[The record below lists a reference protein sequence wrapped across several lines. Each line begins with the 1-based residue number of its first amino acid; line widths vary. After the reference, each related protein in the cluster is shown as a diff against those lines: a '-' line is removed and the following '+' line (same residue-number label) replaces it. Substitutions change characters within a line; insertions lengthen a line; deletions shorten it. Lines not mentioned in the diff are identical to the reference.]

1 MVSRVSG
8 AVATRPFA
16 VRAITPR
23 ASDAPEPVSAEFLRL
38 LDIMP
43 VPVGVIEDDGRGLRL
58 IAANREFRSGGLGE
72 PQVGSVFVEQLA
84 ERLSAFLASDEANLS
99 FEWQIGEQV
108 DCRAYGVTLARRDA
122 QQARN
127 RCMATLVDRTTELR
141 TQMSLRRE
149 MTTDSLTGLPNRTGF
164 TDRLEAAVS
173 EATRARHAVLIVDLD
188 RFARVNACMGALAGD
203 ELLIS
208 VARRIKGAL
217 RTPDVLARTGGDEYG
232 ILLTRTTGAA
242 DALQVAQ
249 RIKDALATPFRLSDF
264 EVQVTCSIGIAL
276 GADDADDAG
285 DPENLI
291 RRAQFAVK
299 RSKATRRTEVY
310 QTRAFDVARIAFG
323 METELRRA
331 VEAGALRLN
340 FQPIVDLSS
349 GEVVK
354 FEALAR
360 WRNERG
366 DEVSPS
372 DFIPVAEESGLI
384 VPLGRWALD
393 AAARTL
399 AAWDAA
405 AGGSCGVE
413 MAVNL
418 SAIQLQRDDI
428 PSLVANTLGRYGLRG
443 ERFALELTESALIT
457 DPDRITRTVRALK
470 GLGTALAMDDF
481 GTGYSNL
488 GYLQKLPIDLLK
500 IDRSFVTR
508 MLSDRDKVAIVRA
521 VLSLAQ
527 ALGMKTAAEGIETLE
542 LGQTLAAL
550 GCTYGQGFT
559 YSRPLE
565 DVDAFAYLAK
575 RQVRTAWSASASTRP
590 SSGNPSATH

>member
-1 MVSRVSG
+1 MASSVSRS
-8 AVATRPFA
+8 AASRPFA
-16 VRAITPR
+16 VRAVAP
-23 ASDAPEPVSAEFLRL
+23 AGPDAPEPVSAEFLRL

-43 VPVGVIEDDGRGLRL
+43 VPVAVIEDDGRGPRL
-58 IAANREFRSGGLGE
+58 IAANREFRSSGLGE
-72 PQVGSVFVEQLA
+72 PQVGSIFVEQLA
-84 ERLSAFLASDEANLS
+84 DRLSAFLATDDTRLS
-99 FEWQIGEQV
+99 FDWQIGEQV

-122 QQARN
+122 QQARL
-127 RCMATLVDRTTELR
+127 RCMVTLVDQTAEMRM
-141 TQMSLRRE
+141 QNSLRRE

-164 TDRLEAAVS
+164 TDRLEATVS
-173 EATRARHAVLIVDLD
+173 DETRASHAVLIIDLD

-217 RTPDVLARTGGDEYG
+217 RAPDVIARTGGDEYG
-232 ILLTRTTGAA
+232 ILLTRAAGAA

-276 GADDADDAG
+276 GADDLG
-285 DPENLI
+285 DPENLV
-291 RRAQFAVK
+291 RHAQFAVK
-299 RSKATRRTEVY
+299 RSKATGRTEVY
-310 QTRAFDVARIAFG
+310 QTRAFDVARIEFG

-340 FQPIVDLSS
+340 FQPIVDLST

-360 WRNERG
+360 WRNARG
-366 DEVSPS
+366 DEVSPA

-405 AGGSCGVE
+405 AGGSCGVA

-428 PSLVANTLGRYGLRG
+428 PAIVAHTLGRYGLRG

-457 DPDRITRTVRALK
+457 DPDSITRTMRALK
-470 GLGTALAMDDF
+470 GLGTTLAMDDF

-508 MLSDRDKVAIVRA
+508 MLTDRDKVAIVRA

-590 SSGNPSATH
+590 ASGNPSATH

>member
-1 MVSRVSG
+1 MGSKVSRPAAS
-8 AVATRPFA
+8 RPFA
-16 VRAITPR
+16 VRAIPAGR
-23 ASDAPEPVSAEFLRL
+23 SAASRPEPVSSEFLRL
-38 LDIMP
+38 LNIMP
-43 VPVGVIEDDGRGLRL
+43 VPVAVIEDEGSGPCL
-58 IAANREFRSGGLGE
+58 IAANRVFRSSGLGE
-72 PQVGSVFVEQLA
+72 PQAGGILIEQLA
-84 ERLSAFLASDEANLS
+84 GRIAEFLASSDTSQS
-99 FEWQIGEQV
+99 FDWQIGEQV
-108 DCRAYGVTLARRDA
+108 DCRAYAVTLSRRDA
-122 QQARN
+122 ALSRT
-127 RCMATLVDRTTELR
+127 RCMATLVDQTAVLR
-141 TQMSLRRE
+141 TQNSLRRE

-164 TDRLEAAVS
+164 SDLLEAAVD
-173 EATRARHAVLIVDLD
+173 ARTRARHAVLIVDLD

-217 RTPDVLARTGGDEYG
+217 RAPDVLARTGGDEYG
-232 ILLTRTTGAA
+232 ILLNLAEGAG
-242 DALQVAQ
+242 DALEVAR

-264 EVQVTCSIGIAL
+264 EIQVTCSIGIAL
-276 GADDADDAG
+276 GKDDSG
-285 DPENLI
+285 EPENLI
-291 RRAQFAVK
+291 RHAQFAVK
-299 RSKATRRTEVY
+299 RSKASGRTEVY
-310 QTRAFDVARIAFG
+310 QTRAFDVARTEFG

-340 FQPIVDLSS
+340 FQPIVDLST
-349 GEVVK
+349 GDLVK

-366 DEVSPS
+366 EEVSPC
-372 DFIPVAEESGLI
+372 DFVPVAEESGLI

-405 AGGSCGVE
+405 AGGSCGVT

-428 PSLVANTLGRYGLRG
+428 PAMVAQTLGRYGLRG

-457 DPDRITRTVRALK
+457 DPDSITRTMRALK
-470 GLGTALAMDDF
+470 GLGTTLAMDDF

-508 MLSDRDKVAIVRA
+508 MLADRDKVAIVRA

-527 ALGMKTAAEGIETLE
+527 ALGMKTAAEGIESLE

-550 GCTYGQGFT
+550 GCTYGQGYA

-565 DVDAFAYLAK
+565 ANDAFAYLAE
-575 RQVRTAWSASASTRP
+575 RQVRTIWSASASTR
-590 SSGNPSATH
+590 SASGNPSATH